1 MSYFV
6 GDDGKEYRPFGRG
19 GRANLLRGC
28 AALQTHSSGSAAATL
43 TSSAKVN
50 DGGCGTQGH
59 VHSESCD
66 SAGASVKEENESF
79 RRLQQCP
86 LHVLPIHSH
95 QSGSRDDASPDGF
108 DESSLLPI
116 CITEPTSQSAEVYSA
131 LARDVVLEVFK
142 NQVSALLVRLRRYCR
157 FPIILSHFYFIFG
170 VRIMNTTL

>member
-28 AALQTHSSGSAAATL
+28 AALQTHSSGSSAAIL
-43 TSSAKVN
+43 SISDKVN
-50 DGGCGTQGH
+50 DSGCGTQGH
-59 VHSESCD
+59 VHSESCG
-66 SAGASVKEENESF
+66 SAGASVPEENESF
-79 RRLQQCP
+79 RRLQECP

-95 QSGSRDDASPDGF
+95 QSESRDYPSPDGF

-116 CITEPTSQSAEVYSA
+116 CITEPASPSAEVHAA

-142 NQVSALLVRLRRYCR
+142 NQVSALLVRLRRHCNR
-157 FPIILSHFYFIFG
+157 FPLCE
-170 VRIMNTTL
+170 RI